1 MDCPYCLEPVKDG
14 ALMCPHCTSNL
25 AVLTPLLARL
35 TVLESRL
42 ATLEADLTARSVGI
56 KEPAAAPA
64 LDGATRP
71 APENGSG
78 AETAQAG
85 RPRHGPFRRLVL
97 DVMSALVL
105 LVIAH
110 AFLVFVLDWPVLV
123 LRLLCVVIPMLC
135 ATRAALRQPAA
146 FRWNLIAASLLGVSA
161 VLGMSAS
168 VAVVDQVPLLPHG
181 GREWR
186 ETLEFA
192 FSIATAWQTGYLLG
206 MRAARH
212 RGTQEEIPGLLKA
225 LAIATSPPGTDYAQ
239 LERRANV
246 IGSLTGSIV
255 PVLTAG
261 MSVLS
266 GLRSLL
272 Q

>member
-1 MDCPYCLEPVKDG
+1 MDCPYCLESVKDG

-35 TVLESRL
+35 TVLESRI
-42 ATLEADLTARSVGI
+42 ATLEADLAARSADS
-56 KEPAAAPA
+56 KEAADSGLEAATHPASG
-64 LDGATRP
+64 DGT
-71 APENGSG
+71 G
-78 AETAQAG
+78 AKVPG
-85 RPRHGPFRRLVL
+85 LPRHGALRRLVL
-97 DVMSALVL
+97 DVTAALALLVL
-105 LVIAH
+105 AH

-146 FRWNLIAASLLGVSA
+146 FRWNLAAAGLLGVLA

-168 VAVVDQVPLLPHG
+168 VAAVDQVPLLPRS

-186 ETLEFA
+186 EALEFA
-192 FSIATAWQTGYLLG
+192 FSIATAWQTGFLLG
-206 MRAARH
+206 VRATRRRDA
-212 RGTQEEIPGLLKA
+212 QDEIPGLLKA
-225 LAIATSPPGTDYAQ
+225 LAIATSPRGADYAQ
-239 LERRANV
+239 LEQRANV

>member
-1 MDCPYCLEPVKDG
+1 MDCPYCLESVKDG

-35 TVLESRL
+35 TVLESRI
-42 ATLEADLTARSVGI
+42 ATLEADLAARSIDSKQTADSGP
-56 KEPAAAPA
+56 ETATHPASE
-64 LDGATRP
+64 DGT
-71 APENGSG
+71 G
-78 AETAQAG
+78 AGAAQAG
-85 RPRHGPFRRLVL
+85 LPRHGPFKHLVL
-97 DVMSALVL
+97 DATAALVL

-123 LRLLCVVIPMLC
+123 LRLFCVVIPMLC

-146 FRWNLIAASLLGVSA
+146 FSWNLVAAGMLGVSA

-168 VAVVDQVPLLPHG
+168 VAALDQVPLLPRG
-181 GREWR
+181 AREWR
-186 ETLEFA
+186 EALEFV

-206 MRAARH
+206 MRATRH

-225 LAIATSPPGTDYAQ
+225 LAIATSPRGTDYAQ
-239 LERRANV
+239 LEQRANV
-246 IGSLTGSIV
+246 IGSLTGSIA

>member
-1 MDCPYCLEPVKDG
+1 MDCPYCLEPVKNG
-14 ALMCPHCTSNL
+14 ALTCPHCTSNL

-35 TVLESRL
+35 TVLESRI
-42 ATLEADLTARSVGI
+42 ATLEADLAARSSDS
-56 KEPAAAPA
+56 KEAADSGSEAAA
-64 LDGATRP
+64 RP
-71 APENGSG
+71 AFEAGTG
-78 AETAQAG
+78 AGAAQVG
-85 RPRHGPFRRLVL
+85 LPRRGPFKRLVL
-97 DVMSALVL
+97 DVTAALAL
-105 LVIAH
+105 LLIAH
-110 AFLVFVLDWPVLV
+110 ALLVFVLDWPVLI

-135 ATRAALRQPAA
+135 ATRSALRQPAA
-146 FRWNLIAASLLGVSA
+146 FSWNLIAAGMLGVSA

-168 VAVVDQVPLLPHG
+168 VAALDQVPLLPRG
-181 GREWR
+181 GPEWR

-206 MRAARH
+206 IRATRH
-212 RGTQEEIPGLLKA
+212 RGTQEEMPGLLKA
-225 LAIATSPPGTDYAQ
+225 LAIATSPRGTNYAQ
-239 LERRANV
+239 LEQRANV

-261 MSVLS
+261 ISVLS